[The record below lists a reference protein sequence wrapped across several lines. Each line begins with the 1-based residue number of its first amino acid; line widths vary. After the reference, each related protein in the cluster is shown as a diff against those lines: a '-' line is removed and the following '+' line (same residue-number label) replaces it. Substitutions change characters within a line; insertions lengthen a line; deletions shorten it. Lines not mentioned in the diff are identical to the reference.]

1 MGGAPRLKGA
11 LMLPTIELTR
21 PEPAAASVL
30 SRGEAASLLGV
41 SVNTVA
47 KLLESGFLPGLE
59 ASRVTALS
67 RAPQV
72 SVSAGVLP
80 VLRTGAP
87 TTPSREGDD
96 RELIGAG
103 VGMTDVQFLEAARQW
118 WRCDPAAVTS
128 AGVLAI
134 AVAGWVVGVL
144 AVKGVQE
151 SRAWKPGEV
160 RHSFVAELAGR
171 VGTLDDRGSYRVM
184 SSAPELAEVAARLLG
199 ARVQG
204 AVSGGPIAYLAP

>member
-1 MGGAPRLKGA
+1 MKGV
-11 LMLPTIELTR
+11 LMLPTIELAR
-21 PEPAAASVL
+21 PEAAQASVL

-47 KLLESGFLPGLE
+47 KLLDSGFLPGLE
-59 ASRVTALS
+59 ASSVMALS
-67 RAPQV
+67 QAPQV
-72 SVSAGVLP
+72 RVTDGVLP

-87 TTPSREGDD
+87 AAPTREGDD

-103 VGMTDVQFLEAARQW
+103 ASMTDVQFLEGARQW
-118 WRCDPAAVTS
+118 WRCDAGTVTS
-128 AGVLAI
+128 AGVLVI

-144 AVKGVQE
+144 AVHGVQE
-151 SRAWKPGEV
+151 TRAWKPGEV
-160 RHSFVAELAGR
+160 RHSFAADLVGR
-171 VGTLDDRGSYRVM
+171 VGRLDDAGSFRVM
-184 SSAPELAEVAARLLG
+184 TPVPALAELVARLLG